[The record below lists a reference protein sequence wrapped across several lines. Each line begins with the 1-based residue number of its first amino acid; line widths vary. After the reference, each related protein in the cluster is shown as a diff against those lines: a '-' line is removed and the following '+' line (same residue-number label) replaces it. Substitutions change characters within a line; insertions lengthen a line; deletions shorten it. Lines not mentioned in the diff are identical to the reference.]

1 MAGEGGVWVQHHLG
15 PGVTGEGGAPVCFH
29 GHPGAAEGR
38 MGFHPQKEAPGGPTG
53 STPVPAQLP
62 GAGLP
67 PASQGL
73 PALVRAICGFGDLPV
88 GGREPVLLLQEGL
101 VPQG

>member
-1 MAGEGGVWVQHHLG
+1 MLPRTSGSGRGEDGL
-15 PGVTGEGGAPVCFH
+15 PLP
-29 GHPGAAEGR
+29 
-38 MGFHPQKEAPGGPTG
+38 KEAPGGPTG
-53 STPVPAQLP
+53 STLVPAQPP

-73 PALVRAICGFGDLPV
+73 PALVRAICRFRDLPV